1 MTPGPFGRLTLLR
14 AQPLPRHQPLGPQRS
29 GPAVPPDPP
38 PPPHRTFGDPQVAGD
53 LINLVAA
60 GEPLACLQRS
70 RSRRCCSA
78 GVHPPRCAYRMPRSY
93 AAADVTT

>member
-1 MTPGPFGRLTLLR
+1 LDRSAAVRPSRQTR
-14 AQPLPRHQPLGPQRS
+14 RHR
-29 GPAVPPDPP
+29 
-38 PPPHRTFGDPQVAGD
+38 RTEPFGDPQVAGD

-93 AAADVTT
+93 AAADVTA